1 MEDELDRTLREI
13 ESQGQIQRQ
22 REKTLKISWIL
33 LGVGAVFTAACAVLL
48 MLLLPK
54 LGADPKERAAWG
66 MAVGGLGIGLVAGV
80 VATLFFASRVWRLLL
95 GVSPKKKVAED

>member
-13 ESQGQIQRQ
+13 ESQGQVQRQ
-22 REKTLKISWIL
+22 REKTLKVSWVL
-33 LGVGAVFTAACAVLL
+33 LGAGALFTAACAVFLT
-48 MLLLPK
+48 LLLPK

-66 MAVGGLGIGLVAGV
+66 IVVGGLGLGLVAGA